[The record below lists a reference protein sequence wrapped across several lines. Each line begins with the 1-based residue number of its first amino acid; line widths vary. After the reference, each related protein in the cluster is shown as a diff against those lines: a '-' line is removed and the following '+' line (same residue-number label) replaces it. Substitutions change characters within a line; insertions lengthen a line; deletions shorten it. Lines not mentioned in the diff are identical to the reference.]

1 MKSLQ
6 AYWVT
11 LLSAGLLG
19 LLLSP
24 PIRELFLTRMSLHM
38 NLQLPLFVLCG
49 MGLIAPWRVFLTQL
63 FSPVNQFGLT
73 GLLSAMGLFGIWM
86 VPRALDAA
94 VIYLSIDLLKVASLL
109 LTGIFLA
116 ISWRPAGAVLQAFF
130 IGNMIW
136 MSLTV
141 GILVADSP
149 SRLCNAYLI
158 EDQRVAG
165 YGLIAFSIC
174 AGLLWLLNLRYTNIS
189 LGKRSNISS

>member
-1 MKSLQ
+1 
-6 AYWVT
+6 
-11 LLSAGLLG
+11 
-19 LLLSP
+19 
-24 PIRELFLTRMSLHM
+24 MSLHM

-49 MGLIAPWRVFLTQL
+49 MGFIAPWRVFLTQL
-63 FSPVNQFGLT
+63 FAPVNQFGLT
-73 GLLSAMGLFGIWM
+73 GLLSAMGLFSIWM

-94 VIYLSIDLLKVASLL
+94 VIYSSIDFLKVASLL

-130 IGNMIW
+130 VGNMMW
-136 MSLTV
+136 MSITV
-141 GILVADSP
+141 GILVAYSP

-165 YGLIAFSIC
+165 YGLVAFSIC
-174 AGLLWLLNLRYTNIS
+174 AGLLWLLNLRYANIS